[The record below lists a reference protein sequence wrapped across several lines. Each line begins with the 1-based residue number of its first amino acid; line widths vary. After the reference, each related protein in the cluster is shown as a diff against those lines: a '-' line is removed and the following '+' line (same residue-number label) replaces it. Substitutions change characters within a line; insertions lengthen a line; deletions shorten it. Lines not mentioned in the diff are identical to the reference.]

1 MTYKNTTVRPVADT
15 RHFIWTRKD
24 SLSESFC
31 QHVINRFDEEP
42 LKQDGVLGTDRR
54 VNKEIKQTKDFVITN
69 HQHWRSEDNIFFEAL
84 QKGLKEYRLYLA
96 TIHRNAVPY
105 DYEINDTGYKLQ
117 RYEAGGF
124 YDWHHDWQMSGGATR
139 IFTFMWYLNTIKEED
154 EGYKEFADGTRLQ
167 PERGTLVMFPAT
179 STFLHRGFPPKVRKY
194 ICNGWIFAKA

>member
-154 EGYKEFADGTRLQ
+154 EGYTEFADGTRLQ

-179 STFLHRGFPPKVRKY
+179 WTFLHRGFPPKVRKY
-194 ICNGWIFAKA
+194 ICNGWIFAKT